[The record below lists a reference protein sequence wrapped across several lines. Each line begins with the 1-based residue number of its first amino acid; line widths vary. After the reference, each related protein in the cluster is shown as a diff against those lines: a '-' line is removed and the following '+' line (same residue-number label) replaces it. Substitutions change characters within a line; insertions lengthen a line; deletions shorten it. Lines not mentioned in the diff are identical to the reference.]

1 MLLRKSIAIASIIA
15 LTSTAYASDVKVKL
29 AGKLDVQA
37 GFSKHSDKGA
47 ANTSI
52 LSKNSALSTTAN
64 IVADASNTLDSG
76 LVYGAKINLHT
87 STRNNRS
94 ASSHLYITSA
104 AGKFEFGSDKSVY
117 NKMRITSFSNAAA
130 TGGGADAW
138 LKNNAD
144 IGYSAA
150 WSNYL
155 DGKIRPAGNLNNAE
169 FARKITYYTPTFYN
183 FQFGISYIPDT
194 QNRGFRTFNA
204 PATKHTGIAHIQFKN
219 AVATGVTYNYKFN
232 DDLTAKAAV
241 VYEKGKTVPLAD
253 ILKSNGD
260 VLYSDN
266 GAKRSNLKTYT
277 IGTEIAYKDFSIAA
291 AFSDYMKSAT
301 LADEPYRNTRTYGV
315 TGRYN
320 HPSKISTSLG
330 YYTSTAQGNKYSS
343 VTLAT
348 EYKIM
353 PGLMPYA
360 EVTFYKTKGKYNST
374 VGKKDYGTLTKST
387 DKHKGS
393 LALIGARLEF

>member
-1 MLLRKSIAIASIIA
+1 MLLRTSITIASIIA
-15 LTSTAYASDVKVKL
+15 LTSTAYASDVKIKL
-29 AGKLDVQA
+29 NGKLDVQA
-37 GFSKHSDKGA
+37 GFSKHSDNTA
-47 ANTSI
+47 SNTSI

-64 IVADASNTLDSG
+64 IVADDNNTLDSG
-76 LVYGAKINLHT
+76 FVYGARINLHT

-94 ASSHLYITSA
+94 TSSHLYITSS
-104 AGKFEFGSDKSVY
+104 AGKFEFGSDKSAY
-117 NKMRITSFSNAAA
+117 TKMRITSFSNAAA
-130 TGGGADAW
+130 TGGGIDPW
-138 LKNNAD
+138 LKNNTN
-144 IGYSAA
+144 IGYSAT

-155 DGKIRPAGNLNNAE
+155 DGKIRPSGNLNNAE

-194 QNRGFRTFNA
+194 QNRGFRAFNDTTHA
-204 PATKHTGIAHIQFKN
+204 DANASPLYFKN
-219 AVATGVTYNYKFN
+219 GVATGVTYNYKFN

-241 VYEKGKTVPLAD
+241 VYEKGKTVQ
-253 ILKSNGD
+253 LKNDLS
-260 VLYSDN
+260 
-266 GAKRSNLKTYT
+266 KRSNLKTYT
-277 IGTEIAYKDFSIAA
+277 VGTEIAYKNFSIAA

-301 LADEPYRNTRTYGV
+301 LASEAYRNTKTYGV

-353 PGLMPYA
+353 PGFMPYA
-360 EVTFYKTKGKYNST
+360 EITFYQTKGKYNST
-374 VGKKDYGTLTKST
+374 VGKKDYGNLTKST

-393 LALIGARLEF
+393 LALVGARLEF

>member
-194 QNRGFRTFNA
+194 QNRGFRTFNDTTHADAKTA
-204 PATKHTGIAHIQFKN
+204 PLYFKN
-219 AVATGVTYNYKFN
+219 GIDEF
-232 DDLTAKAAV
+232 
-241 VYEKGKTVPLAD
+241 
-253 ILKSNGD
+253 
-260 VLYSDN
+260 
-266 GAKRSNLKTYT
+266 
-277 IGTEIAYKDFSIAA
+277 DFSVGEDTQPI
-291 AFSDYMKSAT
+291 DNLLYIYKS
-301 LADEPYRNTRTYGV
+301 PQ
-315 TGRYN
+315 
-320 HPSKISTSLG
+320 HFQIISFANSLIILLLH
-330 YYTSTAQGNKYSS
+330 YYI
-343 VTLAT
+343 LL
-348 EYKIM
+348 
-353 PGLMPYA
+353 P
-360 EVTFYKTKGKYNST
+360 
-374 VGKKDYGTLTKST
+374 
-387 DKHKGS
+387 
-393 LALIGARLEF
+393 